1 MALDSKKYHHDGD
14 HDSVHSGSSQ
24 VSTMTAYDVDV
35 EQPNI
40 APSPTTENRIKKMTT
55 TNSSEPYSVFPRNKK
70 LLIVT
75 ICCLTGIVSPLSAN
89 IYFPAL
95 DAIQKV
101 RQSYTR
107 SEHLDI
113 CN

>member
-1 MALDSKKYHHDGD
+1 MALDNTEHHHDGD

-24 VSTMTAYDVDV
+24 FSTMTAYDVDI

-40 APSPTTENRIKKMTT
+40 APPAIRMEKIL
-55 TNSSEPYSVFPRNKK
+55 TNSSEPYSIFSRNKK

-101 RQSYTR
+101 RMLHKIKISKSCTNC
-107 SEHLDI
+107 H
-113 CN
+113 